1 MDQWY
6 ADAGFVVVRVD
17 GRGTPNRGRAWER
30 AILGDLITV
39 ALEDQVNALH
49 ALAARHPELD
59 LGRVGVFGWSFGG
72 YFSAMAVLLRPD
84 VFRAAVAG
92 APVTDWALYDTAYT
106 ERYMR
111 TPEANADGYARA
123 SAVVHAGQLARP
135 LLIIHGITD
144 DNVHFA
150 HTLSLVEAMYV
161 AGKRAEVITLS
172 ATHMVPDP
180 KLNLAREQV
189 QIDFFREHL

>member
-1 MDQWY
+1 MKILHR
-6 ADAGFVVVRVD
+6 DARCVAVDKPSGLSTHRGWDGDDDALLQRVRDAV
-17 GRGTPNRGRAWER
+17 GAW
-30 AILGDLITV
+30 
-39 ALEDQVNALH
+39 
-49 ALAARHPELD
+49 HPELD
-59 LGRVGVFGWSFGG
+59 MKRVGVFGWSFGG

-84 VFRAAVAG
+84 VFACAVAG

-111 TPEANADGYARA
+111 TPETNPAGYARA
-123 SAVVHAGQLARP
+123 SALTHAAKLTRP
-135 LLIIHGITD
+135 LLLVHGITD

-150 HTLSLVEAMYV
+150 HTLALVEELYV
-161 AGKRAEVITLS
+161 AHKRAEVITLS

-189 QIDFFREHL
+189 QIDFFREHLGPTSP